1 MISENPRRFQ
11 VPDFVRAINILSK
24 HLNASELAD
33 VAVALAAEAPPPS
46 APESPAVTAATLAVA
61 QADAGMQAAS
71 AARPFN
77 PAAVTQAISN
87 KMAADAALER
97 ARAAQPDQPGYPTAA
112 TGYPV
117 GPGYPSAVGY
127 RTAVDSAA
135 ISRLEASRAAQGGT
149 FANPA
154 DQVDLDRLLA
164 LPSPPAYP
172 QVP

>member
-97 ARAAQPDQPGYPTAA
+97 ARAAQPDQPGYPVA
-112 TGYPV
+112 
-117 GPGYPSAVGY
+117 PGYPSAVGY